1 MDIYDAA
8 LVVHVLGWVFWLGTD
23 VGVFFSAKF
32 AERGDLTPE
41 TRLTLL
47 ELGMLL
53 DRAPRFAVPIVWF
66 TGVVLMHR
74 YGYFFIPLTAA
85 SVVLAIWIG
94 LTWAVLFRP
103 AGSTLHEKALLA
115 QALVYFMVIFGM
127 GGAGSWL
134 LATDQIPLWIAIKWF
149 AYVGLA
155 VVAILLER
163 AFAPVTNL
171 FQTLAVEGA
180 NDSLNMRIR
189 TALKPV
195 YALVLA
201 IYFCTIVA
209 AVSGLTKPFL

>member
-1 MDIYDAA
+1 MSVYEFA
-8 LVVHVLGWVFWLGTD
+8 LVIHVLGWVFWLGTD
-23 VGVFFSAKF
+23 VGVFLSAKF
-32 AERGDLTPE
+32 AERGHLSSE

-74 YGYFFIPLTAA
+74 YGYTFIPLTIA
-85 SVVLAIWIG
+85 SFVLLVWIG
-94 LTWAVLFRP
+94 LTWAVTFQAP
-103 AGSTLHEKALLA
+103 GSAWHERGLLGQTLMYAA
-115 QALVYFMVIFGM
+115 VIFGM

-134 LATDQIPLWIAIKWF
+134 LATGEMPLWIAIKWF

-163 AFAPVTNL
+163 AFAPVAAL
-171 FQTLAVEGA
+171 FQALAVEGA
-180 NDSLNMRIR
+180 DDSLNKRIEI
-189 TALKPV
+189 ALKPV

-201 IYFCTIVA
+201 IYFCTITA
-209 AVSGLTKPFL
+209 AVSGLIKPFA